1 MTFESFRNVG
11 KRMEGLIKLSEEFD
25 GIEYEIE
32 SENSIYFFSV
42 PTYIKEG
49 IMILKYSAI
58 HELHSRLKCMDSI
71 IVDILEVEDNPDD
84 EKRDL
89 LYVQIE
95 VKE

>member
-1 MTFESFRNVG
+1 MNVKTIMDDLINLSKEFEGV
-11 KRMEGLIKLSEEFD
+11 EH
-25 GIEYEIE
+25 EIE
-32 SENSIYFFSV
+32 SENSIYFYSFPKYV
-42 PTYIKEG
+42 KEG
-49 IMILKYSAI
+49 IVILKCSAI
-58 HELHSRLKCMDSI
+58 YDLHTQWKEMDGI